1 SRRAPRAAGPIRRIE
16 RLERERAALRDELST
31 VLAHSGRARRF
42 VDAPERARTA
52 VRKAIAR
59 ALEVIAGSDATFAA
73 ALRATIVTGGPCAY
87 RPDPGRRRVEAG

>member
-1 SRRAPRAAGPIRRIE
+1 M
-16 RLERERAALRDELST
+16 RDELST
-31 VLAHSGRARRF
+31 VLARSGRARRF

-59 ALEVIAGSDATFAA
+59 ALEVIAGSDAAIA
-73 ALRATIVTGGPCAY
+73 DDLRATIVTGRTCAY